1 MWVKQFESSDE
12 KAVNRGHM
20 IGGIGNS
27 FGLISALLFGCLL
40 EKKRVSTVR
49 SLNKLLKITVFQLIV
64 FDFK

>member
-49 SLNKLLKITVFQLIV
+49 S
-64 FDFK
+64 